1 MAPFQTPME
10 HYLLSPLLHL
20 LVALIPD
27 LHSGSGGSVDKLCP
41 TLWSLL
47 GSSVH
52 GILLARILE
61 SVTMSFSRGSS
72 RPRDQTL
79 FSYIAGGFFTD

>member
-20 LVALIPD
+20 LVPLIPD
-27 LHSGSGGSVDKLCP
+27 LHRGSGGSVIKLCP
-41 TLWSLL
+41 TLWSLP

-61 SVTMSFSRGSS
+61 WVTMSFSRGSS

-79 FSYIAGGFFTD
+79 FS

>member
-52 GILLARILE
+52 GILWQEYWNRLPCPSPGGLPDPGIKPYSL
-61 SVTMSFSRGSS
+61 
-72 RPRDQTL
+72 TL
-79 FSYIAGGFFTD
+79 Q